1 MFEKNEKPERAE
13 KIEKKK
19 KEDESGLDVKIR
31 AIRESKMPIEQ
42 QEALLKEIGVKVDEA
57 PKGVPFSVYAQIK
70 RIPKTIH
77 KAMQL
82 YPKAKNV
89 SLASLEEWESIFKD
103 F

>member
-1 MFEKNEKPERAE
+1 MVDRVEKFERKR
-13 KIEKKK
+13 
-19 KEDESGLDVKIR
+19 KEDESSLEKKVR

-42 QEALLKEIGVKVDEA
+42 QEALLKDMGVKVDAA
-57 PKGVPFSVYAQIK
+57 PQGVPFSVYAQIK
-70 RIPKTIH
+70 RIPKTMH

>member
-1 MFEKNEKPERAE
+1 MVDKFER
-13 KIEKKK
+13 KKRD
-19 KEDESGLDVKIR
+19 EGREESGLERKIK
-31 AIRESKMPIEQ
+31 AIKDSSMPIEQ

-57 PKGVPFSVYAQIK
+57 PKGVPFNVYAQVK
-70 RIPKTIH
+70 KIPKTMH